1 MQTQINPLHIK
12 WTNTLSLFLID
23 TMAAARTVAII
34 DTYTAEQG
42 LRDLM
47 QACDIRQNALD
58 KIITD
63 GFRSMD
69 DLVNQYES
77 DINDFSSYLKS
88 INKAFG
94 NATSRAAR
102 IYFSPPMMS
111 RFIGALFYCNVCYYN
126 LHLVPDISLITED
139 FAMENYKLRHELTSS
154 ESQNLENDIEI
165 KIPVLKGASNWRAF
179 RDSFEMKLG
188 ITKSRTGF
196 PITYVI
202 DQTERGYTRSN
213 ANRGITENIDLSDEN
228 IFKEKA
234 VHFGKT
240 FKEDNKTVWLHL
252 KSALLRTPTY
262 DHISEYN
269 QTSNGRQAWI
279 TLKNFYEGEDF
290 MQRLQDEAFIIL
302 KNTMYRGESAKHRFE
317 NYVNRHIKAH
327 KLLVEAGYNDN
338 KGMDNSTKIQHLKSG
353 IKFEAGLEHAL
364 TTSRTSGLLRG
375 TFAEF
380 ASFLQAEVD
389 GKQDRKRELK
399 SNVNVS
405 KNNTQRNGK
414 KPSVPSETVEG
425 KRVEGR
431 SYSSNEWKK
440 LTPAQRKAVCRL
452 QRASKPS
459 NVKKERS
466 YNSRN
471 LSKTDVSSIS
481 EAIISG
487 MINGKSEKGD
497 NTDEVSNVTDDG
509 NTSTNKRKAPPGGAG
524 EFLMKRK

>member
-1 MQTQINPLHIK
+1 
-12 WTNTLSLFLID
+12 
-23 TMAAARTVAII
+23 MAAARRVAII
-34 DTYTAEQG
+34 DNYTAKQG
-42 LRDLM
+42 LRNLL
-47 QACDIRQNALD
+47 QACEIRQNAID

-63 GFRSMD
+63 GFKSMS

-77 DINDFSSYLKS
+77 DIDDFTSYLKS

-94 NATSRAAR
+94 NATNRASR

-139 FAMENYKLRHELTSS
+139 FAMENYKLRRELTSS
-154 ESQNLENDIEI
+154 EAQNLENDIEI
-165 KIPVLKGASNWRAF
+165 KIPDLKGASNWRAF

-202 DQTERGYTRSN
+202 DLTERNYNRSN
-213 ANRGITENIDLSDEN
+213 ANRGITENIDLSDEH
-228 IFKEKA
+228 IFKENA

-252 KSALLRTPTY
+252 KSALLRTSTY

-269 QTSNGRQAWI
+269 HTSNGRQAWI

-302 KNTMYRGESAKHRFE
+302 KNTIYRGETAKHRFE
-317 NYVNRHIKAH
+317 TYVNRHIKAH
-327 KLLVEAGYNDN
+327 KLLVESGYNDN

-353 IKFEAGLEHAL
+353 IKLEAGLEHAL

-375 TFAEF
+375 TFVEF

-399 SNVNVS
+399 SNINVS
-405 KNNTQRNGK
+405 KNSTQRNNK
-414 KPSVPSETVEG
+414 KSSVLTETVDG

-431 SYSSNEWKK
+431 SYSTDEWRK

-452 QRASKPS
+452 QRAAKPS
-459 NVKKERS
+459 NSKKEKS
-466 YNSRN
+466 YNHRN

-497 NTDEVSNVTDDG
+497 APDDVSKVTDDG
-509 NTSTNKRKAPPGGAG
+509 NNPTNKRKAHPGGAG

>member
-1 MQTQINPLHIK
+1 MAAVRRNAV
-12 WTNTLSLFLID
+12 ID
-23 TMAAARTVAII
+23 TF
-34 DTYTAEQG
+34 TAEQG
-42 LRDLM
+42 FRNLM
-47 QACDIRQNALD
+47 NACGIRQAAAN

-63 GFRSMD
+63 GFANMN
-69 DLVNQYES
+69 DLVKQYET
-77 DINDFSSYLKS
+77 DIDDFTSYLKS

-94 NATSRAAR
+94 NASRNVR
-102 IYFSPPMMS
+102 IYFSPPLMS
-111 RFIGALFYCNVCYYN
+111 RFIGALFYCSVCYYN
-126 LHLVPDISLITED
+126 LHVIPDISLITGD
-139 FAMENYKLRHELTSS
+139 FANDNYKLRQKLTSS
-154 ESQNLENDIEI
+154 ESQNLETEIEI
-165 KIPVLKGASNWRAF
+165 KIPDLKGASNWRAF

-202 DQTERGYTRSN
+202 DQTERDYRRAN

-228 IFKEKA
+228 VFKEKA
-234 VHFGKT
+234 VHFGET

-252 KSALLRTPTY
+252 KAALLRTPTY

-269 QTSNGRQAWI
+269 KTDNGRQAWI

-302 KNTMYRGESAKHRFE
+302 KNTVYRGESPKHRFE

-338 KGMDNSTKIQHLKSG
+338 RGMDNSTKIQHLKSG
-353 IKFEAGLEHAL
+353 IRLEAGLEHAL
-364 TTSRTSGLLRG
+364 TTSRTSGLLRS

-405 KNNTQRNGK
+405 KNNTQRNNK
-414 KPSVPSETVEG
+414 KPSPPSEMVDG

-431 SYSSNEWKK
+431 SYSTDDWKK
-440 LTPAQRKAVCRL
+440 LTPAQRTAVRRL
-452 QRASKPS
+452 QRAVKTSNGKRDKP
-459 NVKKERS
+459 

-487 MINGKSEKGD
+487 MINGTSEKGD
-497 NTDEVSNVTDDG
+497 NTDDVSKVTEYG
-509 NTSTNKRKAPPGGAG
+509 NNSTNKRKAPPGGAG

>member
-1 MQTQINPLHIK
+1 
-12 WTNTLSLFLID
+12 
-23 TMAAARTVAII
+23 MATARRVAII
-34 DTYTAEQG
+34 DTYTVEQG
-42 LRDLM
+42 FRNLM
-47 QACDIRQNALD
+47 NACGMRQNALN
-58 KIITD
+58 KIVND
-63 GFRSMD
+63 GFESMS
-69 DLVNQYES
+69 DLVNQYEA
-77 DINDFSSYLKS
+77 DLDDFTSYLKS

-94 NATSRAAR
+94 NATRNVR

-111 RFIGALFYCNVCYYN
+111 RFVGALFYCSVCYYN
-126 LHLVPDISLITED
+126 LHVIPDISLITGE
-139 FAMENYKLRHELTSS
+139 FAIENYKLRQELTSS
-154 ESQNLENDIEI
+154 EAQNLENDIEI
-165 KIPVLKGASNWRAF
+165 KIPDLKGASNWRAF

-202 DQTERGYTRSN
+202 DLTERDYKRSN
-213 ANRGITENIDLSDEN
+213 ANRGVTDNIDLSDELV
-228 IFKEKA
+228 FKQKA

-240 FKEDNKTVWLHL
+240 YKEDNKTVWLHL
-252 KSALLRTPTY
+252 KAALLRTPTY

-279 TLKNFYEGEDF
+279 TLKSFYEGEDF
-290 MQRLQDEAFIIL
+290 MQRLQDEAFILL
-302 KNTMYRGESAKHRFE
+302 KNTIYRGEAPKHRFE
-317 NYVNRHIKAH
+317 TYVNRHIKAH

-353 IKFEAGLEHAL
+353 IKLEAGLEHAL

-375 TFAEF
+375 SFAEF

-399 SNVNVS
+399 TNVNIS
-405 KNNTQRNGK
+405 KNNAQRNNK
-414 KPSVPSETVEG
+414 KPSSVLSEMVDG

-431 SYSSNEWKK
+431 SYSNDDWRK
-440 LTPAQRKAVCRL
+440 LTPAQRKAVGRL
-452 QRASKPS
+452 QRAAKSSNGNKSKP
-459 NVKKERS
+459 

-487 MINGKSEKGD
+487 MINGNAEKGD
-497 NTDEVSNVTDDG
+497 NADDVSKVTE
-509 NTSTNKRKAPPGGAG
+509 NSTNNNNKRKAPAGGAG